1 MLHPVIMI
9 AIGFLSG
16 SIPFGWLIG
25 KAKGIDVRKH
35 GSGNIGATNLGR
47 LFGFRYFLLCFL
59 LDVLKGL
66 LPTLAMGWT
75 LGRLGDF
82 EMPARDALWWL
93 AEMAAPVLGHIF
105 SPWLKF
111 KGGKGVA
118 TGLGALLGVFPV
130 LTIAGGAAFGVWL
143 VIFAIWRYVSLASLV
158 AGLCLPLIVLAEAI
172 AAQRMGK
179 IDASRGVV
187 EAAWPFL
194 VMGFVLAAL
203 VGWTHRTNIRR
214 LREGTELRAM
224 KGSTEAS
231 QRRKAP
237 PA

>member
-1 MLHPVIMI
+1 MI
-9 AIGFLSG
+9 AVGFLSG
-16 SIPFGWLIG
+16 SIPFGWIIG
-25 KAKGIDVRKH
+25 RIKGIDVRKH

-47 LFGFRYFLLCFL
+47 LFGFRYFLLCFF

-93 AEMAAPVLGHIF
+93 AGMAAPVLGHIF
-105 SPWLKF
+105 SPWLGF

-118 TGLGALLGVFPV
+118 TGLGSLLGVFPV
-130 LTIAGGAAFGVWL
+130 LTIAGGAAFLVWL
-143 VIFAIWRYVSLASLV
+143 IIFAIWRYVSLASLV

-172 AAQRMGK
+172 VVQRLGK
-179 IDASRGVV
+179 IDQGRGVV

-203 VGWTHRTNIRR
+203 VGWTHRMNIRR

-224 KGSTEAS
+224 RGATEAGRNR
-231 QRRKAP
+231 QTP

>member
-1 MLHPVIMI
+1 MTIHPVIMI

-16 SIPFGWLIG
+16 SIPFGWIIG
-25 KAKGIDVRKH
+25 RLKGVDVRKH

-47 LFGFRYFLLCFL
+47 LFGFRYFLLCFV

-93 AEMAAPVLGHIF
+93 GGMAAPVLGHIF

-143 VIFAIWRYVSLASLV
+143 VVFAIGRYVSLASLV
-158 AGLCLPLIVLAEAI
+158 AGLCLPLIVLAEALV
-172 AAQRMGK
+172 AQRLGR

-194 VMGFVLAAL
+194 AMGFVLAAL
-203 VGWTHRTNIRR
+203 VGWTHRANIRR
-214 LREGTELRAM
+214 LRAGTELRAFE
-224 KGSTEAS
+224 KPPE
-231 QRRKAP
+231 RPAP
-237 PA
+237 RAD